1 MRLLIL
7 VILALVAI
15 NFSDGMKDGNS
26 KPWTSWG
33 PDDLGRGKRS
43 ALNYNM
49 TYSKFNETR
58 GGPDDSG
65 RGKRSANFNQTRG
78 GGPDDSG
85 RG

>member
-1 MRLLIL
+1 MRNCLVKSISILTFFFLVEEVMRLLIL

-15 NFSDGMKDGNS
+15 NFSDGMKWN
-26 KPWTSWG
+26 
-33 PDDLGRGKRS
+33 
-43 ALNYNM
+43 NQ

>member
-15 NFSDGMKDGNS
+15 NFSDGII
-26 KPWTSWG
+26 TSWG
-33 PDDLGRGKRS
+33 PDDSGRGKRS

>member
-15 NFSDGMKDGNS
+15 NFSDGMKWNNQ
-26 KPWTSWG
+26 T
-33 PDDLGRGKRS
+33 
-43 ALNYNM
+43 
-49 TYSKFNETR
+49 FNETR

-65 RGKRSANFNQTRG
+65 RDKRSANFNQTQG

>member
-15 NFSDGMKDGNS
+15 NFSDGMKWN
-26 KPWTSWG
+26 
-33 PDDLGRGKRS
+33 
-43 ALNYNM
+43 NQ